1 MRLLYLLSAAFVGS
15 FLLVSSAIASRIDNT
30 RLHCYLPS
38 HSRILHANV
47 QAQVYETSE
56 TLSQESGVF
65 GCVFGSRHI
74 YRLGEKYPPFGD
86 GSEGSAGIAFGALAG
101 SVVAYEYSVGSEG
114 YKEWVV
120 IVRNLRTGRVLRRV
134 PSGPSK
140 SPSSIGAGPVVAIVV
155 KSDGSVAWMT
165 ESKNESPSRENEF
178 VASREFIV
186 FSVDKSGTHQLAVGK
201 NIDPSSLALVG
212 STLYWTQ
219 GGVPASAHLI

>member
-1 MRLLYLLSAAFVGS
+1 MANPTYARAKITKPMCA
-15 FLLVSSAIASRIDNT
+15 
-30 RLHCYLPS
+30 LPYRS
-38 HSRILHANV
+38 HMITADR
-47 QAQVYETSE
+47 QTQVYETLE
-56 TLSQESGVF
+56 VFNGAPGIF

-74 YRLGEKYPPFGD
+74 YRLGERYPPFGD

-140 SPSSIGAGPVVAIVV
+140 SPSSVGAGPVVAIVV
-155 KSDGSVAWMT
+155 KSDGSVAWIT

-178 VASREFIV
+178 VASREFMV
-186 FSVDKSGTHQLAVGK
+186 FSVDRSGTRQLAVGK

-219 GGVPASAHLI
+219 GGVPASTHLI